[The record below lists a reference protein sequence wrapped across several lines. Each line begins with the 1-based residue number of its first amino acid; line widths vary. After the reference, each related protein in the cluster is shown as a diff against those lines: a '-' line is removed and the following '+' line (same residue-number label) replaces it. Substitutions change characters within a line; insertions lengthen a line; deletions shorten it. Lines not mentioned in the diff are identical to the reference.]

1 MGLLVSHIRLQYLTQ
16 MRLDLEY
23 KMTLLTQSKMS
34 LMQSASDLITVGSDM
49 DPESPQSKMIA
60 QRQAKLKILEQKLDL
75 HMQEY
80 QARLKMIET
89 EEQSCRAMQD
99 ANIQRSFSYGQQR

>member
-23 KMTLLTQSKMS
+23 KLQLITQSKLS
-34 LMQSASDLITVGSDM
+34 LMQSANDLLAVGNDM
-49 DPESPQSKMIA
+49 DPESPSAKMLA
-60 QRQAKLKILEQKLDL
+60 QRQAKLRVLEQKLDMQ
-75 HMQEY
+75 MQEY
-80 QARLKMIET
+80 QARLKMVET

-99 ANIQRSFSYGQQR
+99 KNIQRSFTYGQ